1 MYSKPAHA
9 NGGVAG
15 PRPVARHPVRFG
27 RYEVIALLGEGG
39 MARAYLALTRGPF
52 DATKLVVVKQIRPEI
67 ASDEQFVEMFGNEA
81 RLALRLAH
89 ANVVQTFEVL
99 LEAGNYLLVMEY
111 LDGRSLGHVLRK
123 LGRESMPL
131 AEHLWILTKV
141 LAGLH
146 YAHTLTD
153 FDDSSLS
160 IVHRD
165 VSPANLFVTFD
176 GDVKLLDFGIAKA
189 SSAVGTTRQGIIK
202 GKLGYA
208 SPEQCLGKAVDARA
222 DVYAVGVLLWE
233 ALARRRRAFGD
244 TDLAVIQARVTN
256 GEPPIEEVWPDVP
269 PELAAIS
276 ARALASNPEARY
288 PTALAFQNDLQAYL
302 AKWSPHTGSADVAK
316 LLGQS
321 FREERAAQTKL
332 IRECVAAAANGPD
345 TVPQRM
351 NDADV
356 RQSLPTLL
364 SDAPDWDGSQ
374 SKIVGKLRSRW
385 PAAVLAGAL
394 LLCAG
399 AWATWRS
406 RDAGGPPAD
415 GPGANTA
422 APVAAGSATEAP
434 RARVDEPR
442 PTPTETRPEPSDARP
457 SAPTPDPMSRSP
469 RPQAAARS
477 PKATPKAGSAP
488 KAQETPSVFQ
498 PGMDLGSPEQP
509 SVARRIE
516 EQDPYKK

>member
-1 MYSKPAHA
+1 MQSKPAR
-9 NGGVAG
+9 AG
-15 PRPVARHPVRFG
+15 SGIAVPRRIGQHPVRFG

-67 ASDEQFVEMFGNEA
+67 ASDDQFVEMFGNEA

-123 LGRESMPL
+123 VGRASMPL

-153 FDDSSLS
+153 FDGSSLA

-189 SSAVGTTRQGIIK
+189 SSAVGTTRQGVIK

-208 SPEQCLGKAVDARA
+208 SPEQCLGRAVDARA

-244 TDLAVIQARVTN
+244 TDLAVLQARVTN
-256 GEPPIEEVWPDVP
+256 GEPPIEEVWPEVP

-276 ARALASNPEARY
+276 ARALAIKPEDRY
-288 PTALAFQNDLQAYL
+288 PTALAFQNELQAYL
-302 AKWSPHTGSADVAK
+302 AKWSPHAGSAEVAK

-321 FREERAAQTKL
+321 FREERAAQARL
-332 IRECVAAAANGPD
+332 IRECVDAAGDASD
-345 TVPQRM
+345 TVPQRV
-351 NDADV
+351 NDAEV

-374 SKIVGKLRSRW
+374 SKIVGRLRSRW

-394 LLCAG
+394 LVCAG
-399 AWATWRS
+399 AWAVWQS
-406 RDAGGPPAD
+406 RDAGGPPPV
-415 GPGANTA
+415 GPGSVV
-422 APVAAGSATEAP
+422 VAAAAASSATEAP
-434 RARVDEPR
+434 RAHAAEPQ
-442 PTPTETRPEPSDARP
+442 PTPEMKRAPPGDAPP
-457 SAPTPDPMSRSP
+457 SAGSAGPASPPPRS
-469 RPQAAARS
+469 QAVARS
-477 PKATPKAGSAP
+477 PKATPKSASAP
-488 KAQETPSVFQ
+488 KAQGTPAVFQ

-509 SVARRIE
+509 SVTRRIE